1 MTPSRSESTRRASST
16 SSSKFL
22 SAASRQELLLR
33 WEQLN
38 GSPVPDGLSTSLLR
52 RGVIHDVQAKFYGG
66 LSSAHRKTLLQIAAS
81 KTVAPPASIKAGAR
95 LVREWNGIAHVV
107 DIVDGSFKYRDKTYA
122 SLTAIAKEITGAHW
136 SGPRF
141 FGIKGKPQ

>member
-1 MTPSRSESTRRASST
+1 MTDDHIHKEVA
-16 SSSKFL
+16 FL
-22 SAASRQELLLR
+22 STASRQELLLR

-38 GSPVPDGLSTSLLR
+38 GSPAPDGLSTSLLR
-52 RGVIHDVQAKFYGG
+52 RGVIYDLQAKHYGG
-66 LSSAHRKTLLQIAAS
+66 LSPAHRKALLQIATS
-81 KTVAPPASIKAGAR
+81 KTAVPPASMKAGAR

-107 DIVDGSFKYRDKTYA
+107 DTVDGGFRYRDKTYA

-141 FGIKGKPQ
+141 FGIKGKAQ

>member
-1 MTPSRSESTRRASST
+1 MTDDQIRKEVE
-16 SSSKFL
+16 FL

-38 GSPVPDGLSTSLLR
+38 GSPAPDGLSTSLLR
-52 RGVIHDVQAKFYGG
+52 RGVIYDLQANHYGS
-66 LSSAHRKTLLQIAAS
+66 LSTAYRKTLLQIAAS
-81 KTVAPPASIKAGAR
+81 KSASPPACIKAGAR

-107 DIVDGSFKYRDKTYA
+107 DIVESGYRYRDKTYV
-122 SLTAIAKEITGAHW
+122 SLTAIAKEITGTHW

-141 FGIKGKPQ
+141 FGLKGKAQ

>member
-1 MTPSRSESTRRASST
+1 MTDDQIRKEVE
-16 SSSKFL
+16 FL

-38 GSPVPDGLSTSLLR
+38 GSPAPKGLSTSLLR
-52 RGVIHDVQAKFYGG
+52 RGVIYDLQAKHYGG
-66 LSSAHRKTLLQIAAS
+66 LSPGHRKTLLQIAAS
-81 KTVAPPASIKAGAR
+81 KSAAPPASMKVGAR
-95 LVREWNGIAHVV
+95 LVREWNGVAHVV
-107 DIVDGSFKYRDKTYA
+107 DIVEGGFRYRDKTYA

-141 FGIKGKPQ
+141 FGIKGKAK

>member
-1 MTPSRSESTRRASST
+1 MTDDQIRKEVE
-16 SSSKFL
+16 FL

-38 GSPVPDGLSTSLLR
+38 GSPAPEGLSTSLLR
-52 RGVIHDVQAKFYGG
+52 RGVIYDLQAKLYGG
-66 LSSAHRKTLLQIAAS
+66 LSSAHRKTLLQVAAS
-81 KTVAPPASIKAGAR
+81 KTVAGPASMKAGAR

-107 DIVDGSFKYRDKTYA
+107 DIVEGGYRYREKKYA
-122 SLTAIAKEITGAHW
+122 SLTAIAKEVTGAHW

-141 FGIKGKPQ
+141 FGIKGKAP

>member
-1 MTPSRSESTRRASST
+1 MTDDQIRKEVE
-16 SSSKFL
+16 FL

-38 GSPVPDGLSTSLLR
+38 GSPAPEGLSTSLLR
-52 RGVIHDVQAKFYGG
+52 RGVIYDLQAKHYGG
-66 LSSAHRKTLLQIAAS
+66 LSPAHRKTLLQIAAN
-81 KTVAPPASIKAGAR
+81 KTASPTASMKAGAR

-107 DIVDGSFKYRDKTYA
+107 DTVEGGFRYRDKTYA

-141 FGIKGKPQ
+141 FGIKGKAQ

>member
-1 MTPSRSESTRRASST
+1 MSDDHIRKEVE
-16 SSSKFL
+16 FL

-38 GSPVPDGLSTSLLR
+38 GSSAPEGLSTSLLR
-52 RGVIHDVQAKFYGG
+52 RGVIYDVQAKAYGG
-66 LSSAHRKTLLQIAAS
+66 LSPAHRKTLLQLAAS
-81 KTVAPPASIKAGAR
+81 KTSATPAGMKAGVR

-107 DIVDGSFKYRDKTYA
+107 DIVHGGFNYRDKTYA

-141 FGIKGKPQ
+141 FGIKGKAQ

>member
-1 MTPSRSESTRRASST
+1 MTDDQIRKEIA
-16 SSSKFL
+16 FL

-38 GSPVPDGLSTSLLR
+38 GSPAPEGLSTSLLR
-52 RGVIHDVQAKFYGG
+52 RGVIYDLQAKHYGG
-66 LSSAHRKTLLQIAAS
+66 LSPALRKTLLQIAAN
-81 KTVAPPASIKAGAR
+81 KTVTPPVSMKTGAR
-95 LVREWNGIAHVV
+95 LVREWNGVAH
-107 DIVDGSFKYRDKTYA
+107 IVDFVDVGFRYRDKTYA

-141 FGIKGKPQ
+141 FGIKGKAQ

>member
-1 MTPSRSESTRRASST
+1 MTGDQIRKEIE
-16 SSSKFL
+16 FL

-33 WEQLN
+33 WKKLN
-38 GSPVPDGLSTSLLR
+38 GSPAPEGLSTSLLR
-52 RGVIHDVQAKFYGG
+52 RGVIYDLQAKHYGG
-66 LSSAHRKTLLQIAAS
+66 LSPAHRKTLLQIATS
-81 KTVAPPASIKAGAR
+81 KAAVPPASMKAGAR

-107 DIVDGSFKYRDKTYA
+107 DIVENGFLYRDKTHA

-141 FGIKGKPQ
+141 FGMRGKAP

>member
-1 MTPSRSESTRRASST
+1 MTDDDIRKEVG
-16 SSSKFL
+16 FL

-38 GSPVPDGLSTSLLR
+38 GSPAPEGLSTSLLR
-52 RGVIHDVQAKFYGG
+52 RGVIYDLQAKHYGG
-66 LSSAHRKTLLQIAAS
+66 LSPAHRRTLLQVAAS
-81 KTVAPPASIKAGAR
+81 KTATPHASMKSGAR

-107 DIVDGSFKYRDKTYA
+107 DIVEGGFRYKDKTYA

-141 FGIKGKPQ
+141 FGIKGKAQ